1 MASFLLFYKVLAKIL
16 VFTLANIA
24 IQSLTLESLY
34 YKGCYTNVIQIFLRF
49 FSIFDT
55 ILMIFLISL
64 WPIYVLIKTQINKF
78 KGLLNMKK
86 STNHDTRLVLID
98 TIISYST
105 ILYHI
110 IVDSQYVTNVI
121 EK

>member
-1 MASFLLFYKVLAKIL
+1 
-16 VFTLANIA
+16 
-24 IQSLTLESLY
+24 
-34 YKGCYTNVIQIFLRF
+34 
-49 FSIFDT
+49 
-55 ILMIFLISL
+55 
-64 WPIYVLIKTQINKF
+64 
-78 KGLLNMKK
+78 MKK
-86 STNHDTRLVLID
+86 STNPNAKLVLID